1 MRWPLW
7 LWKPG
12 LPKRAA
18 TQTWM
23 ILTFALFVGATVVA
37 VGTYV
42 LYSLNSRI
50 QAAARDTHL
59 AHTEQIAIIV
69 ESVIPTQDWASLETS
84 MHHLHDLH
92 HLHAFVA
99 QHDSLIW
106 TAVPQNYRSAHE
118 LLTLSDL
125 RTTTVDA
132 PFFTTRQ
139 LPDGTWQNVGAVTR
153 GQFLIGLTSL
163 ESPLQSLLRRMQRST
178 IVGLSLALIMAL
190 LGSWVA
196 SDRVTRPLRAIG
208 RTAKNITAGNFN
220 TEIRVNTRAAEIQD
234 LATNLNRMSAN
245 YRQKIEELEQLTRL
259 QNEFIGNISHEVRNP
274 IFSISGYLEALS
286 SSKISATRRQQFAA
300 KGLRN
305 LQRLGNLFNNLIEIA
320 RLQYQEDMVHRARFN
335 LSNLLAEIWEPLLR
349 KAMEKSLTLSYQ
361 DEEVYVYADRDR
373 IKQVLDNLI
382 ENAIVYSEEGSVR
395 VRHQIRED
403 KVQIE
408 VVDDGRGI
416 PEEHLDHI
424 FERFYRI
431 EPARSRQR
439 GGTGLGLSIVQQIL
453 QAHGERIHVESIVG
467 RGTRFWFELPL
478 ASSEEAIRAESG
490 QMV

>member
-1 MRWPLW
+1 MRWPIW
-7 LWKPG
+7 LWKPD

-23 ILTFALFVGATVVA
+23 MLTFVLFVGAAVFA
-37 VGTYV
+37 VGLYV

-69 ESVIPTQDWASLETS
+69 ESVIAEQNWTELEAS

-99 QHDSLIW
+99 HGDSLIW
-106 TAVPQNYRSAHE
+106 TADPHDVDPAHE
-118 LLTLSDL
+118 LLTLPELNSAT
-125 RTTTVDA
+125 REE
-132 PFFTTRQ
+132 PFFATRQ
-139 LPDGTWQNVGAVTR
+139 LPDGAWQNVGAVAR
-153 GQFLIGLTSL
+153 GEYVIGLTSL
-163 ESPLQSLLRRMQRST
+163 ESPLQHLLRRMQRST
-178 IVGLSLALIMAL
+178 MIGLSLALLMAL

-196 SDRVTRPLRAIG
+196 SDRVTRPLRAID

-220 TEIRVNTRAAEIQD
+220 TEIRVSTRAAEIQD
-234 LATNLNRMSAN
+234 LAANLNLMSAN

-259 QNEFIGNISHEVRNP
+259 QNEFIGNVSHEVRNP

-286 SSKISATRRQQFAA
+286 SGKLPPARRQEFAA

-320 RLQYQEDMVHRARFN
+320 RLQYQEDMVHRTRFN
-335 LSNLLAEIWEPLLR
+335 LSSLLGEIWEPLQE
-349 KAMEKSLTLSYQ
+349 KAREKSLQLTRQ
-361 DEEVYVYADRDR
+361 TGDIYVYADRDR

-382 ENAIVYSEEGSVR
+382 GNAIVYSDHGAVR
-395 VRHQIRED
+395 VRHRIRQD
-403 KVQIE
+403 KVQVE
-408 VVDDGRGI
+408 VIDDGRGI

-431 EPARSRQR
+431 EPARSRQS

-453 QAHGERIHVESIVG
+453 QAHGERIQVESIVG
-467 RGTRFWFELPL
+467 SGTRFWFELPR
-478 ASSEEAIRAESG
+478 STSETAAEPESAA
-490 QMV
+490 